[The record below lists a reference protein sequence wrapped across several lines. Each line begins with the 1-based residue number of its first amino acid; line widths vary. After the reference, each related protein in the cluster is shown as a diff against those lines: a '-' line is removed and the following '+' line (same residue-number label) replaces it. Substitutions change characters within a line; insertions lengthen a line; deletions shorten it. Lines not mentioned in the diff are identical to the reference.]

1 MPVVEQ
7 DISRGGVLSPGQG
20 QSLWFQGN
28 LMTIKVAGEH
38 TDDAVAVVE
47 GTFRAGHGPPLHVHR
62 NEDELFYILD
72 GQMLV
77 ACDGRTFTARAG
89 DLVFLPRGIPHTFKV
104 PADGGPARALFLVTP
119 ARFLGFIEAAGEPAP
134 EAVMPPD
141 REYDLAR
148 TEALADHYQF
158 DVIGPPL

>member
-7 DISRGGVLSPGQG
+7 DISRGGVLSAGQG
-20 QSLWFQGN
+20 RSLWFQGN

-89 DLVFLPRGIPHTFKV
+89 DLVFRRV
-104 PADGGPARALFLVTP
+104 
-119 ARFLGFIEAAGEPAP
+119 
-134 EAVMPPD
+134 
-141 REYDLAR
+141 
-148 TEALADHYQF
+148 
-158 DVIGPPL
+158 